1 MQMEALVGG
10 AAGGYERNVSAPARE
25 ESSNAVSIL
34 KQQVKT
40 DAADMEITPLVSPIS
55 DMTVAGEEST
65 LKSQVP
71 EKEPSKSSIDAAM
84 SLLNSQIERT
94 HCAYSYDEETK
105 RISIKVYDDETE
117 ELIREVPPEKSLE
130 ALKKI
135 WEIAGIIIDEKR

>member
-10 AAGGYERNVSAPARE
+10 ATGGYDKSVSAPVRE
-25 ESSNAVSIL
+25 ESSSTISVS
-34 KQQVKT
+34 KEPVRK
-40 DAADMEITPLVSPIS
+40 DVADMEITPLVSPLQ
-55 DMTVAGEEST
+55 DMTGEGEESV
-65 LKSQVP
+65 LKPQIP

>member
-10 AAGGYERNVSAPARE
+10 ASGGHERNISVPVRE
-25 ESSNAVSIL
+25 ESSSEVSIS
-34 KQQVKT
+34 KETVRK
-40 DAADMEITPLVSPIS
+40 DAADMEITPLVNPLSGTTSEGEKSIS
-55 DMTVAGEEST
+55 
-65 LKSQVP
+65 KPQIP